1 MAARSDDQERVRKR
15 LERML
20 RQLLILILSLTIP
33 VCCKGQASEGTRPPS
48 PSARSEQVLTNFVQA
63 VGGITAY
70 DSIKTSFS
78 KGSIVDWDGD
88 RIPFEKYW
96 KFPDKELIIEHKSR
110 VEIRRGHDGKARW
123 VQEGNHKPK
132 QIKNWLEN
140 EVSFGD
146 VMHWSN
152 KFRKTDFWGEAD
164 VLNRKTYVLAVNGR
178 RPATLYFDQ
187 QTGLL
192 LRKDSI
198 WDGRPAQTYYSNYVE
213 TEGVKLP
220 WHIVSVFTA
229 TGRRYVANITEAKT
243 NVPLDDAIFAM
254 PTP

>member
-1 MAARSDDQERVRKR
+1 MQKSIACFFGCFTLTLA
-15 LERML
+15 LNL
-20 RQLLILILSLTIP
+20 PCLS
-33 VCCKGQASEGTRPPS
+33 QQSPPQQS
-48 PSARSEQVLTNFVQA
+48 PTAEQVLITFVQA
-63 VGGITAY
+63 VGGLTAY

-88 RIPFEKYW
+88 RIPIEKYW
-96 KFPDKELIIEHKSR
+96 KGPDKELIIEHKSR
-110 VEIRRGHDGKARW
+110 VEIRHGNDGKVLW

-132 QIKNWLEN
+132 QIKNWHKN

-146 VMHWSN
+146 IVHWSD
-152 KFRKTDFWGEAD
+152 KFKKTDFRGEAD
-164 VLNRKTYVLAVNGR
+164 VLNRKAYVLAVIGR

-192 LRKDSI
+192 LRKDSS
-198 WDGRPAQTYYSNYVE
+198 WDGPVQTYYSNYVV
-213 TEGVKLP
+213 TEGAKLP
-220 WHIVSVFTA
+220 WHIENVVTA
-229 TGRRYVANITEAKT
+229 TGQKYVVNITEAKA